1 MPFAHRDALGRVDSL
16 HRQAQPDAGEELSA
30 HHPEVMSFVGLADN
44 ADDAFVRL
52 DADFVRVIEDLIDVL
67 IVKNVISITDLPAEV
82 QSKLLARK
90 SFREK
95 AVPHALHL
103 FDDTSGTRVVDA
115 ADFALNRRQG

>member
-1 MPFAHRDALGRVDSL
+1 MPFVRRDQLGRIDSL
-16 HRQAQPDAGEELSA
+16 HRQAQPGAGEELA
-30 HHPEVMSFVGLADN
+30 ALNPEVLSFVGIDGRSEEE
-44 ADDAFVRL
+44 FQRL

-82 QSKLLARK
+82 QTKLLARK

-103 FDDTSGTRVVDA
+103 FNDVSTTGIADTTGFA
-115 ADFALNRRQG
+115 AFREL